1 MIQES
6 QPSLGTKDIKFTVLS
21 SDRLKLHVAQVDSSQ
36 FKNWLNAI
44 RVTAGVAI
52 DKVMLQATDQGLEGD
67 IELVLY
73 GGS

>member
-1 MIQES
+1 M
-6 QPSLGTKDIKFTVLS
+6 PG
-21 SDRLKLHVAQVDSSQ
+21 ASQ